1 MEWKLTLV
9 SSCQKL
15 FTFFLTLVVEKISV
29 YGNTYMYL
37 LLNTQAICA
46 AWILL
51 QAVHCSL
58 TLYQRGL
65 IIFLQSKSCSG

>member
-1 MEWKLTLV
+1 MKINFGLLVPKSIGGGKL
-9 SSCQKL
+9 
-15 FTFFLTLVVEKISV
+15 V